1 MGTLVPEDFPLEQLA
16 DDAERSVVE
25 AMRDGLS
32 SNWHIVPDIGMRD
45 EIDRQTDIVLVH
57 PEMGVVLL
65 EVKSH
70 QMSIREGQWYGE
82 LGTPLQ
88 KSPIKQAKDNAYE
101 LRKRLRHEI
110 DGLEQIRVDYG
121 IALPNTRELVG
132 ALPPDIKP
140 VQVLTSLELADVNDA
155 IEDLVFERSW
165 NRSFTPEQF
174 EAIISML
181 RPDVDFA
188 WDPDARATTTRDRLL
203 EMCDTQ
209 IAVARSLAMNRRV
222 CVRGGAG
229 TGKTRL
235 AMAVAQDAWHEGDHV
250 LVTCYNDPLAL
261 ALREA
266 LPVDEDLVIGAFFRV
281 ALALPGMPHLEI
293 PADANQN
300 WWDTVATGHLH
311 THWPNI
317 AERFDTIIIDEAQ
330 DLSVAWLAQLESL
343 LAPEGKRRIFMVADE
358 DQGLYERGFRFPDA
372 DDGWTHAELVYNC
385 RNAQPIARILRHRL
399 GGPAAPSAAPMGLPV
414 QFVASDDI
422 DVVTG
427 QVQRQLARIIDDEGR
442 DPHSIGVGTF
452 RTTVRNHLRE
462 ALDLVPTEDWFGDEI
477 ICENV
482 HRLKGLEFDTVILA
496 AIDDDIDEKV
506 LYVGV
511 SRAVSELIV
520 IGPRALGERLGLV

>member
-101 LRKRLRHEI
+101 LRKRLRHEV

-140 VQVLTSLELADVNDA
+140 VQVLTSVELADVNDA

-385 RNAQPIARILRHRL
+385 RNAQPIARILRHRR
-399 GGPAAPSAAPMGLPV
+399 GGPAAPSAAPGHANP
-414 QFVASDDI
+414 ASWNN
-422 DVVTG
+422 
-427 QVQRQLARIIDDEGR
+427 
-442 DPHSIGVGTF
+442 
-452 RTTVRNHLRE
+452 RN
-462 ALDLVPTEDWFGDEI
+462 TS
-477 ICENV
+477 N
-482 HRLKGLEFDTVILA
+482 
-496 AIDDDIDEKV
+496 
-506 LYVGV
+506 V
-511 SRAVSELIV
+511 SRAASPVRQAHATHAGRLRLAATEGRGGWEG
-520 IGPRALGERLGLV
+520 IGRPAGGSAVASTQKNTRATRSLRAGYPRAPSYSRYHRPQSGSTGLWSLAFTALWRRTVH